1 LGRSLYDEALSLAR
15 VKNPDLA
22 QVRTMLE
29 DALSRGDAR
38 AAYALGTWYI
48 HGREPAVRKNLKEGV
63 RLLRVA
69 AAAGVPDALYD
80 LAVCYQKGAGVAK
93 NELRALALYLKA
105 GLRGEPGALKEVGRC
120 FYHGY
125 GVARNTKIARVF
137 LDRAAELGSVDS

>member
-1 LGRSLYDEALSLAR
+1 
-15 VKNPDLA
+15 
-22 QVRTMLE
+22 MLE

-105 GLRGEPGALKEVGRC
+105 GLRGEPG